1 MRRYETI
8 FIINSDSSDEDR
20 SLMYDRL
27 KDLIEK
33 HEGLLVLLDIWGDRR
48 LAYEIEKKTR
58 GYYIRLDFCGMGSL
72 VNEMERLFRIDDRV
86 MKYMTVMLNDKVD
99 IDNVKEEMARAKAEE
114 ESAAQDKSA
123 EEVAETSDKK
133 ETAKEEDIEAA
144 KPDKDI

>member
-8 FIINSDSSDEDR
+8 FIINSNISDEDR

-33 HEGLLVLLDIWGDRR
+33 HEGLLVLLDVWGDRR

-58 GYYIRLDFCGMGSL
+58 GYYVRLDYCGMGSL

-99 IDNVKEEMARAKAEE
+99 IDNVKEEMARAQAED
-114 ESAAQDKSA
+114 ESAAEDKKA

-133 ETAKEEDIEAA
+133 ETEKKEDVEAA
-144 KPDKDI
+144 DSDKDI